1 MNRSDSNKAASI
13 FSQLN
18 PDVNRRL
25 EAAVLEIFSE
35 SDFHKA
41 SIRAIA
47 KKAGISFSTIYKHFD
62 SKEKLLFAYIDIW
75 LNELTERIVDH
86 LHGMEDLK
94 EKIRKVLWL
103 QLDYYERQAWLGK
116 ILFMTLPMKTW
127 ITDESFQQRVMID
140 LYKDVL
146 KKGQVD
152 GVLDPDLQISEM
164 IDLMNGLVQRS
175 FFMWVFRGQKES
187 LTGKANVIFT
197 MVWRA
202 ISKPEVQPYGF

>member
-1 MNRSDSNKAASI
+1 MNQTNKNKAVTI
-13 FSQLN
+13 ISQLN

-75 LNELTERIVDH
+75 LNELTDRIVDH

-94 EKIRKVLWL
+94 EKLRKVLWL
-103 QLDYYERQAWLGK
+103 QLDYYERQPWLGK

-127 ITDESFQQRVMID
+127 ITDESFQQRVMIN
-140 LYKDVL
+140 LYRDVL
-146 KKGQVD
+146 KNGQTD
-152 GVLDPDLQISEM
+152 GILDPELAISEM
-164 IDLMNGLVQRS
+164 IDLMNGLIQRS
-175 FFMWVFRGQKES
+175 FFMWVYRGQKGD
-187 LTGKANVIFT
+187 LTDKAGVIFT

-202 ISKPEVQPYGF
+202 ISKPEVVPYGF